1 MFAPGGTIDGVAG
14 WELDAPPRWVEVRL
28 YWKTSGKGSEDM
40 HVAATARFDDPPA
53 VDARVFQLSVPRG
66 PYSYRGT
73 LLEIGW
79 GIELVAHKVKDA
91 ARVEV
96 EVSPGGKAGR

>member
-1 MFAPGGTIDGVAG
+1 M
-14 WELDAPPRWVEVRL
+14 RL

-53 VDARVFQLSVPRG
+53 VDARVFQLPVPRG

-91 ARVEV
+91 ARVDRGRGAGV
-96 EVSPGGKAGR
+96 QDQLPGGKAGR